1 MKLVHLGIVIV
12 EARGRVTPGLC
23 FELRLSPGGRYAINL
38 GHQLE
43 AVHKSNCRRVST
55 RLNHDLHAIDATPA
69 RWRAPGGLSPLD
81 LVTTV
86 AFSPWLHPTHWLI
99 THRLEGIGPLLAAGV
114 REQPVAI
121 VATHAP
127 PMPYFEGAFQA
138 VFPGTTLVKGAAP
151 ARLCR
156 TTKTFKGSGGQ
167 GKNFGIGPAAKDLTR
182 RAYAFC
188 NKKLA
193 PPPPATKATIVHL
206 ARGGGAGINGR
217 HLVNANASLATLL
230 KVFPNASVVE
240 RTTHGGETHFCG
252 QLMFDAA
259 TVVLTAHGSHVV
271 AALFAPVNTIVLE
284 VMPWDMWTGRGFSYG
299 GANKYLA
306 GTGVVF
312 DRVRSV
318 KPLHPSKAVQKS
330 NFKRP
335 TPSTRRC
342 RHDCVCLMAW
352 GGTSRN
358 NFQMVISTQI
368 KGRGAFLARPRH
380 DRLEPPRGSGGAGE
394 GTSRGCGGDTHGV
407 GRHVTQSGGA
417 GGAASKPDM
426 CNARQERPRGQG
438 EMQTGERSLLQRASQ
453 VLRKQRV

>member
-1 MKLVHLGIVIV
+1 M
-12 EARGRVTPGLC
+12 
-23 FELRLSPGGRYAINL
+23 
-38 GHQLE
+38 
-43 AVHKSNCRRVST
+43 
-55 RLNHDLHAIDATPA
+55 
-69 RWRAPGGLSPLD
+69 
-81 LVTTV
+81 
-86 AFSPWLHPTHWLI
+86 
-99 THRLEGIGPLLAAGV
+99 LAAGV
-114 REQPVAI
+114 REQPTTI
-121 VATHAP
+121 VATHA
-127 PMPYFEGAFQA
+127 PMPYFEGAFRA

-368 KGRGAFLARPRH
+368 KGRGAFSHDPVTIDLNHLAAVAARAKG
-380 DRLEPPRGSGGAGE
+380 RLA
-394 GTSRGCGGDTHGV
+394 
-407 GRHVTQSGGA
+407 
-417 GGAASKPDM
+417 GAATRTALAAALPKAVARAALRRNPTCVTLDKSVREGKGKCKPGKGVF
-426 CNARQERPRGQG
+426 CNARHRCYGNSACKLCEP
-438 EMQTGERSLLQRASQ
+438 
-453 VLRKQRV
+453 

>member
-1 MKLVHLGIVIV
+1 MKNY
-12 EARGRVTPGLC
+12 RV
-23 FELRLSPGGRYAINL
+23 
-38 GHQLE
+38 
-43 AVHKSNCRRVST
+43 
-55 RLNHDLHAIDATPA
+55 
-69 RWRAPGGLSPLD
+69 
-81 LVTTV
+81 
-86 AFSPWLHPTHWLI
+86 HPTHWLI

-380 DRLEPPRGSGGAGE
+380 DRLEPPCGRGGAGE
-394 GTSRGCGGDTHGV
+394 GTSRGCGDTHGV
-407 GRHVTQSGGA
+407 GRRVTQSGGA